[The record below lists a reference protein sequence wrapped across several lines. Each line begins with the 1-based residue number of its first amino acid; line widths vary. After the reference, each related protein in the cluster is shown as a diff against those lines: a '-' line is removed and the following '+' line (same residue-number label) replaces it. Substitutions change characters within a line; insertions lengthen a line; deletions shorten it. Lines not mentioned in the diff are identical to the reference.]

1 VETIRSEYE
10 EAVRKRAEISE
21 ELRNL
26 EKEEPDNLR
35 AVWIARDRLA
45 FWEGKVEGL
54 KFALD
59 ELKRKA

>member
-59 ELKRKA
+59 ELERKA

>member
-1 VETIRSEYE
+1 VDTIRSEYE
-10 EAVRKRAEISE
+10 EALRKRAEISE
-21 ELRNL
+21 ELRSL
-26 EKEEPDNLR
+26 EKKEPDNLR

-59 ELKRKA
+59 ELEKGL

>member
-10 EAVRKRAEISE
+10 EAVRKRAEISG

-59 ELKRKA
+59 ELERKA